1 MIAYCLYWLDLLIFC
16 TALFAGTL
24 SVRRGNV
31 EKSPTKLITIL
42 FEVIS
47 LSTSYLE

>member
-31 EKSPTKLITIL
+31 EKSLTMLSIIL

-47 LSTSYLE
+47 LSTGDLE